1 VARNT
6 IRGTFADKAARV
18 AAVNVAADINQIYLQ
33 LDTASYYTCIA
44 EGAGEAGWEKRTDTN
59 KYVLNCQMVDISS
72 ATVSRVVVPQWGAG
86 VISRITTVINGT
98 IATADAVLTAS
109 IATTAITGGAV
120 TIAYSGSAAGD
131 ADSTSPSALNIVA
144 AGDVLKVVSGAAST
158 NTILA
163 DIAFEITMLD

>member
-1 VARNT
+1 MARNS
-6 IRGTFADKAARV
+6 IRGTFADKATRV
-18 AAVNVAADINQIYLQ
+18 ANVNVAADLNQLYLQ
-33 LDTASYYTCIA
+33 LDTASYYVAIA

-59 KYVLNCQMVDISS
+59 KYTLHCAMVDISS

-86 VISRITTVINGT
+86 NITRITTVINGT

-109 IATTAITGGAV
+109 IATTAITNGAV

-131 ADSTSPSALNIVA
+131 ADSATPTALNVVA

-163 DIAFEITMLD
+163 DICFEITMLD